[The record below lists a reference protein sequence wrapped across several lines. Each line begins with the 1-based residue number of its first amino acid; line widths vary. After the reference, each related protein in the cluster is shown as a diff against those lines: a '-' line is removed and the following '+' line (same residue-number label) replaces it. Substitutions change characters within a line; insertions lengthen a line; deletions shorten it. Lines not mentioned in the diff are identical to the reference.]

1 MLQFKA
7 LFAQTVDKLD
17 HLIGVAHGLGIFHNQ
32 AAFSVAQTR
41 AVLFGQRHQ
50 RGGPFRR
57 GRLRHQWLF
66 IQEAVNPIPRLRLLP
81 GLSPLQRPVV
91 RENKALYL
99 NGVQRTLRYL
109 AGGFHIGVNQGLQHS
124 FHAVGHFL
132 LLLRGKIG
140 KHTVLRWLLGGLFRG
155 RVFLLGLPFLLK
167 L

>member
-1 MLQFKA
+1 VWAFTPNNRDNGLRCRVTGNGLFRPCNGNLIFHLAFHKIVHVAVLQFKA
-7 LFAQTVDKLD
+7 LFAQTVDKFN

-32 AAFSVAQTR
+32 AAFPVAQTR

-50 RGGPFRR
+50 RGGPFHR

-81 GLSPLQRPVV
+81 GFG
-91 RENKALYL
+91 NIA
-99 NGVQRTLRYL
+99 
-109 AGGFHIGVNQGLQHS
+109 
-124 FHAVGHFL
+124 
-132 LLLRGKIG
+132 
-140 KHTVLRWLLGGLFRG
+140 GLFRG